1 MQQNNPTIPGLV
13 YTTHA
18 AINKKRWDECIFKS
32 YNGLIYST
40 SAYLDSMAGTWD
52 AIILNDYEAV
62 LPLPWRMK
70 FGISYIYP
78 PAFTQQ
84 LGISA
89 LASDDEKI
97 VEAFIHAIP
106 KKFRLIELNLNATN
120 KISATSAVARANYLL
135 DLHRDYLEIQQGFS
149 RSANRNI
156 RKAKNEK
163 VTIIENASAAAIIQL
178 HRRRFKDGIGSS
190 DADYSRFLSLVN
202 KLSEEDNYYCIGAL
216 NKNGL
221 LIAGSIY
228 LIYKDRISFVLN
240 GNTAESLENGATH
253 LLMDHTIK
261 KFSGR
266 SFLLDF
272 EGSDNPAFARFYQQ
286 YGARP
291 ETYYFFR
298 DNRLPWPL
306 NLLKKGNPGPAF
318 P

>member
-1 MQQNNPTIPGLV
+1 MQQHSPTIPGLV

-18 AINKKRWDECIFKS
+18 AINKKQWDDCIYKS

-40 SAYLDSMAGTWD
+40 SAYLDHMAGSWD

-62 LPLPWRMK
+62 LPLPWRKK
-70 FGISYIYP
+70 FGFYYIYP

-89 LASDDEKI
+89 LSREDEKT
-97 VEAFIHAIP
+97 VEAFINTIP

-120 KISATSAVARANYLL
+120 QISGTSVVARTNYLL
-135 DLHRDYLEIQQGFS
+135 DLHGDYTELLKGYS
-149 RSANRNI
+149 RSAKRNI
-156 RKAKNEK
+156 RLAETEQ
-163 VTIIENASAAAIIQL
+163 VTIIEDASAAGIIQL
-178 HRRRFKDGIGSS
+178 HRHRFKDGIGSNDS
-190 DADYSRFLSLVN
+190 DYNRFLSLIN
-202 KLSEEDNYYCIGAL
+202 NLEKIGDHYCIGAI

-266 SFLLDF
+266 GFVLDF
-272 EGSDNPAFARFYQQ
+272 EGSDNPSFARFYQQ
-286 YGARP
+286 YGALP

-306 NLLKKGNPGPAF
+306 NLLKKGNPGPDL
-318 P
+318 